1 MPLHDLPEDVLL
13 DIFQHLHAH
22 DILSLRQTCKALES
36 ATRERTVWHEAL
48 SRHSRQSRL
57 PIPALA
63 ECELWVLSASDLE
76 RLTLRALRFWAN
88 WQSPRPEAYKHV
100 PISPIRSMERS
111 RGARNLAVVFLPNL
125 PGHVLTLTLYN
136 DNSQDRRYSF
146 ELWDVRQTSKAIHV
160 DHLALEGLLGY
171 AVNSDP
177 DGACTMAVTR
187 RDSNSQCISEAYN
200 IEVPR
205 VADSSAFR
213 LVHQF
218 PGYRYTIGLHGS
230 HLVATDSEQGVRIID
245 VNAGRLLYTLR
256 APIMLNDPTLRFTEC
271 QCLDIAL
278 LDGFVLSF
286 CKQYI
291 FLYRIPATPHEHEH
305 DGQTTDTAQEAPTLD
320 AIATYKWRWRI
331 DSLVAKPRREPPGPT
346 GLSHGGWA
354 SATAHHPD
362 PPLIDILIRF
372 DTWFPWPVNILHH
385 FVLAPNPAYHAS
397 TVSLADPTTFPYLL
411 STTDGPFMVHSIPSP
426 LRIFTPSDI
435 VLGPYGTALWI
446 DASTDTTTP
455 SQAGDHGQRIAGKV
469 LTRTPLPHARARVRP
484 GEGPQDDQVSP
495 GPVPVEPGAMAP
507 AAPEEVGELSGMA
520 DPAVRG
526 PAVSVFHVQ
535 EVEEK
540 WNRVAVD
547 EEGGR
552 VAVGHVDGRVSVYSY
567 VPE

>member
-1 MPLHDLPEDVLL
+1 MPLHDLPEDILL
-13 DIFQHLHAH
+13 DIFEHLHAH
-22 DILSLRQTCKALES
+22 DILSLRRTCRALEA

-48 SRHSRQSRL
+48 ARHARQSRL
-57 PIPALA
+57 SIPALSQA
-63 ECELWVLSASDLE
+63 DAPLASLSASELE
-76 RLTLRALRFWAN
+76 RLTLRALRFWSN
-88 WQSPRPEAYKHV
+88 WLSPRPHAYRHIPV
-100 PISPIRSMERS
+100 LPMRSIERS
-111 RGARNLAVVFLPNL
+111 RGARNLAVVFLPNV

-136 DNSQDRRYSF
+136 DNSQERRYSF
-146 ELWDVRQTSKAIHV
+146 ELWDVRGRGKAVYV
-160 DHLALEGLLGY
+160 DHHALEGLLGY
-171 AVNSDP
+171 AVNSAR
-177 DGACTMAVTR
+177 DGACTMTITR
-187 RDSNSQCISEAYN
+187 RASTLHRCVSEAYN

-205 VADSSAFR
+205 VEGRTCFQ
-213 LVHQF
+213 LVNQF

-230 HLVATDSEQGVRIID
+230 HLVATDSEQNVRVID
-245 VNAGRLLYTLR
+245 VNAGRLSYTLR
-256 APIMLNDPTLRFTEC
+256 SPIMLNDPTLRFTEC
-271 QCLDIAL
+271 QCLDIVL
-278 LDGFVLSF
+278 LDEFVLSF

-291 FLYRIPATPHEHEH
+291 FLYRISANSSELQDADPT
-305 DGQTTDTAQEAPTLD
+305 QEPPTLD

-331 DSLVAKPRREPPGPT
+331 DSLVAKPRREPPG
-346 GLSHGGWA
+346 LSIA
-354 SATAHHPD
+354 SSDGKWTTN

-385 FVLAPNPAYHAS
+385 FVLAPNPSYTPSTFSSTDAS
-397 TVSLADPTTFPYLL
+397 TFPYIL
-411 STTDGPFMVHSIPSP
+411 SSAPDAESHADGPFMVHSIPSP

-435 VLGPYGTALWI
+435 ALGPYGTALWI

-469 LTRTPLPHARARVRP
+469 LTLAPLPLPQARVRP

-495 GPVPVEPGAMAP
+495 GPAVLSPSASA
-507 AAPEEVGELSGMA
+507 EEVGELSGMA

-547 EEGGR
+547 EQGGM